1 MTAGDPEAAKPSPD
15 ASAAPV
21 AGQPDGTAR
30 RRRSRAEQQAE
41 TRSRLLDA
49 AAEAFAAHGFV
60 GASIDHITDLAGYT
74 RGAFYSNF
82 SDKAELLIELSQARM
97 ADFALTALPEILA
110 ADEADRLGQAARWLV
125 DEPPA
130 LEVLLLVEL
139 ARLRDDNAE
148 VADLLDRFMDRSLTF
163 VDGVLDASPAELP
176 PSGDPERAAL
186 TKALLASVVGMQLL
200 RHLGVEVDART
211 AEQLLG
217 GLLGPDGP
225 ATNADLDA
233 AATNTGPDGPATNA
247 DSDAGAGR

>member
-1 MTAGDPEAAKPSPD
+1 MTPPTPADTPPSPATD
-15 ASAAPV
+15 AEPGA
-21 AGQPDGTAR
+21 TTR
-30 RRRSRAEQQAE
+30 RRRTRAEQQAE
-41 TRSRLLDA
+41 TRARLLDA
-49 AAEAFAAHGFV
+49 AAQAFAMHGFV

-97 ADFALTALPEILA
+97 ADFTQTALPEILA
-110 ADEADRLGQAARWLV
+110 ADETDRLGYAARWLV

-148 VADLLDRFMDRSLTF
+148 VAELLDRFMASSLTF

-225 ATNADLDA
+225 AAK
-233 AATNTGPDGPATNA
+233 PAP
-247 DSDAGAGR
+247 DAGAGR